1 MVLKLKENKSFRV
14 VLWDEAS
21 FQNKPNTTK
30 ILAPPN
36 TKATIDVSYN
46 PKQGI
51 KAFGWI
57 DISGSLGAISSDGSK
72 RNDLKEALL
81 MFRRIHNEEE
91 KILMLMDNARIHK
104 GEEMDVFYKDNGIL
118 PVFLPIY
125 SSDLNPEEQIWRMV
139 RRPLKNKVFKEKSE
153 IREAF
158 KSAFSKINNLTG
170 LLEKWIKQFIP
181 IDAYRYISSPYTS
194 SL

>member
-1 MVLKLKENKSFRV
+1 MKSKKSFRV

-36 TKATIDVSYN
+36 TKPTIDVSYN
-46 PKQGI
+46 PKQGV

-57 DISGSLGAISSDGSK
+57 DVSGSLGAISSDGSK
-72 RNDLKEALL
+72 RNDFKEALL
-81 MFRRIHNEEE
+81 LFRGTHSKEE

-118 PVFLPIY
+118 PVFFPVY

-139 RRPLKNKVFKEKSE
+139 RRPLKNTVFKEKGE
-153 IREAF
+153 IIEAF
-158 KSAFSKINNLTG
+158 KNAFSKINNLAG
-170 LLEKWIKQFIP
+170 LLGNWIKEFIP
-181 IDAYRYISSPYTS
+181 TDAYPHISSPHALS
-194 SL
+194 R